1 MPSIPTS
8 KNWEI
13 KNMDTKDTLK
23 ENFLKFTKRT
33 FLGFLRV
40 QKKDLEAY
48 FSAESSKEGFTN
60 SQLFFNL
67 FSRGYPLYQDGQFAQ
82 MCKDMEKA
90 LGKEVYTQLMK
101 NLEALRTKKVK
112 EIIRETDVLTHTSNV
127 PPKEMNGVIQCHSNL
142 NQFGEKRDNFVF
154 ATDSQCERDFYAL
167 RVNDGKGENINW
179 KKQAINGGERKNVF
193 ILGAINQES
202 YTYFLP
208 KEKFTPVVC
217 LDGRFG
223 HEWTATGNVE
233 YSSCKKNEVE
243 DIQKRNTV
251 IVVDS
256 EKFRALKESDP
267 KFRAN
272 LDDPERIIQTLE
284 NSGVLLESQP
294 QTKKSAHIFSTLSNG
309 KEDGKNDPRDATKTS
324 QTHPEKKTTFPTA
337 TVLASKKQRK

>member
-1 MPSIPTS
+1 
-8 KNWEI
+8 
-13 KNMDTKDTLK
+13 MDTKDTLK

-48 FSAESSKEGFTN
+48 FSAESSKEDFTN

-67 FSRGYPLYQDGQFAQ
+67 FSKGYPLYQDGQFAQ

-90 LGKEVYTQLMK
+90 LGKEVYTQLME
-101 NLEALRTKKVK
+101 NLEALRAKKVK
-112 EIIRETDVLTHTSNV
+112 EIIQKTDKLTHTSNV
-127 PPKEMNGVIQCHSNL
+127 PPEKMNGIIQCHSNL

-154 ATDSQCERDFYAL
+154 ATESQAERDFYAL

-179 KKQAINGGERKNVF
+179 KKQAIIGGERKNVF

-208 KEKFTPVVC
+208 KEKFIPVVS

-223 HEWTATGNVE
+223 HEWTATGNVA
-233 YSSCKKNEVE
+233 YSSCEKNDVE
-243 DIQKRNTV
+243 SIQKRNTV
-251 IVVDS
+251 MLVDS

-267 KFRAN
+267 NFRAN
-272 LDDPERIIQTLE
+272 LDNPKLILQTLE
-284 NSGVLLESQP
+284 NSGVLEEREP
-294 QTKKSAHIFSTLSNG
+294 KAEKSSPLLSTLSNG
-309 KEDGKNDPRDATKTS
+309 KEDGKNDPRDQTKVPVTNS
-324 QTHPEKKTTFPTA
+324 ELSANKA
-337 TVLASKKQRK
+337 YGGR